1 MKSIAIIPAR
11 YSSNRFPGKPLVEV
25 GGLPMV
31 VFVWH
36 NILTSKLLNRVLVAT
51 DDIRIAEVLTKY
63 DVPFVLTPK
72 EIPTGTDR
80 IYEAYKRLN
89 EKFEIIVNV
98 QGDEPL
104 LLGSDIDY
112 LLENFDINTYD
123 VASFVTKINDNEE
136 LSNPNNVKVVLGCN
150 NQAIYFSRSAV
161 PYLRDVEFNKW
172 LSYCDFW
179 KHIGIYAYKEQ
190 ALEFFIKT
198 EQSNLEL
205 MEKLEQLRLLEHGF
219 KFQCIQLNKKLIGV
233 DTPEDLEKVKIM
245 LNNHK
250 EL

>member
-1 MKSIAIIPAR
+1 M
-11 YSSNRFPGKPLVEV
+11 
-25 GGLPMV
+25 
-31 VFVWH
+31 
-36 NILTSKLLNRVLVAT
+36 
-51 DDIRIAEVLTKY
+51 
-63 DVPFVLTPK
+63 TPK

-112 LLENFDINTYD
+112 LLDNFDINTYD